1 MLPHAY
7 ALITAGDKYDV
18 NLYVFPVLT
27 RYLINLPVHTALS
40 ATRLKSNQINPTP
53 QTSPSRTIEVL
64 TSDKTFDKV
73 VRNIHTHPLPPSS
86 HPSNSPQKL
95 NRFRRAKAASA
106 NGFETLGLYA
116 AGIVAANA
124 SGVPTATVNKLALG
138 YIASRVVF
146 NYIYVFLQDNRKFA
160 PLRTLVWMA
169 GIAII
174 FMLYTS
180 AGRAIAL

>member
-1 MLPHAY
+1 MVPHAY

-18 NLYVFPVLT
+18 NLYVVPVLT
-27 RYLINLPVHTALS
+27 ASPTHIYGMALRLNRTKLTPPTPALQEPS
-40 ATRLKSNQINPTP
+40 RSSPATRPLTRWYV
-53 QTSPSRTIEVL
+53 PSY
-64 TSDKTFDKV
+64 
-73 VRNIHTHPLPPSS
+73 IHTYTSLFPSS
-86 HPSNSPQKL
+86 TNPQQKL

-169 GIAII
+169 GIAMI